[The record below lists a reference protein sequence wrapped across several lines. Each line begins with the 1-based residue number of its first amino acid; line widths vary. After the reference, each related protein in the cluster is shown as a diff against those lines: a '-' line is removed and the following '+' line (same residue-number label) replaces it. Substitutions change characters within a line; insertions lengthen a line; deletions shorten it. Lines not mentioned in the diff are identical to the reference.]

1 MCPARL
7 TTQATTSS
15 RWTDEEH
22 DILVD
27 LTNDQL
33 ALETKDESKVISWSR
48 HWDNVSSQLHKHGY
62 SRTPAACLGYWK
74 RTVGAQKANEK
85 AAGPR
90 WEDAEHQ
97 ILLGMTEEQLEL
109 ESVDPSA
116 TMPWARHWKRVSE
129 RLKEN
134 GYTRSVDACD
144 AYWNLV
150 QDNSPLAAG
159 TGADAESPLTESS
172 VEEPFEVNCGVDSG
186 QSGVEEVPESP
197 PKTDSPSFLAQSK
210 PTSLPARWST
220 VNEQKNAPA
229 ASESPSIEVVPSPD
243 SQQDDF
249 QHQTILPDESLN
261 ASRGSSSKRPKTTAF
276 RFNPDQRAFLEEE
289 AARNGSN
296 PDQGRRAD
304 LAAELGVE
312 EKTVRVWGIKP
323 TFIFKA
329 DRS

>member
-7 TTQATTSS
+7 TAPATTSS

-48 HWDNVSSQLHKHGY
+48 HWENVSTQLQNHGY
-62 SRTPAACLGYWK
+62 VRTSAACLGYWK
-74 RTVGAQKANEK
+74 RTLGAQKANEK

-109 ESVDPSA
+109 EAADRSA

-134 GYTRSVDACD
+134 GYTRTVDACD

-159 TGADAESPLTESS
+159 TGGDAETESS
-172 VEEPFEVNCGVDSG
+172 EELFEVNCGVG
-186 QSGVEEVPESP
+186 NERGGVEEAPESP
-197 PKTDSPSFLAQSK
+197 PKTATESAPTESK
-210 PTSLPARWST
+210 LPSLPARWSS
-220 VNEQKNAPA
+220 VNAQENALA
-229 ASESPSIEVVPSPD
+229 ASESPTIEVAKSPSFQTED
-243 SQQDDF
+243 SQ
-249 QHQTILPDESLN
+249 HRTILPDEASN
-261 ASRGSSSKRPKTTAF
+261 VSRGSASKKPKSTAF
-276 RFNPDQRAFLEEE
+276 RFTSDQRAFLEEE

-296 PDQGRRAD
+296 PDQSRRAD
-304 LAAELGVE
+304 LASELGVE
-312 EKTVRVWGIKP
+312 EKTVRVRGSYP
-323 TFIFKA
+323 DYIFEA
-329 DRS
+329 DRF